1 MPQIVTWRVVPPSP
15 PPHPMDGHAG
25 TNINVALGVE
35 DYGHAEIWNSY
46 HAHEWKAMFFIGCL
60 LQVRKYFLPQGN
72 GLYQPYSNPWD
83 SDVLLSKVWHIMTLF
98 CSFQWQTIWSQS
110 AQLEKELKQSDEVV
124 KTVSLTVVCAGG
136 LSVLSQKDN
145 DLADK
150 CIVSLTDES
159 FSVWLT

>member
-1 MPQIVTWRVVPPSP
+1 
-15 PPHPMDGHAG
+15 MDGHAG

-98 CSFQWQTIWSQS
+98 CFFSVANNLVTVGSTWKRAEAEWWSRKNGKFDCGLCWRIVSIKPKRQWFGRQMHCFFNRWVLFS
-110 AQLEKELKQSDEVV
+110 VV
-124 KTVSLTVVCAGG
+124 NLTVE
-136 LSVLSQKDN
+136 Q
-145 DLADK
+145 
-150 CIVSLTDES
+150 IH
-159 FSVWLT
+159 